1 MFAKQFKALLV
12 IYLALALLCVG
23 SGALFAASCSPAEAN
38 SEVISGIVN
47 LIHWGWDF
55 SEQVSTTGPFEGD
68 MFIAIVV
75 DPPLGWRVAAGMPP
89 ALIVVIPDSTYE
101 ELQFAPADTSVY
113 SFDAPADVGYVYVIR
128 TVERHYAKMRLIQCD
143 YGAIIMEYTYQP
155 DGSRRLFNEI
165 GVESTSWGKIKALYR

>member
-1 MFAKQFKALLV
+1 MKYFKALSV

-47 LIHWGWDF
+47 LIHGGWDF

-68 MFIAIVV
+68 ISIVIVV
-75 DPPLGWRVAAGMPP
+75 DPPLGWRVVASFFST
-89 ALIVVIPDSTYE
+89 ALIAVIPDSTYE

-113 SFDAPADVGYVYVIR
+113 SFDAPADVGLVYVIR
-128 TVERHYAKMRLIQCD
+128 TEEGHYAKMHLLQCD
-143 YGAIIMEYTYQP
+143 YAGISMEYTYQP

-165 GVESTSWGKIKALYR
+165 AVESTSWGKIKALYR